1 MSDAKKQSVE
11 RCKYRHEWQARRE
24 GQRVIDYNCVLC
36 GFKPKPD
43 SALWKQAES
52 IIKLHEMLT
61 PGMTVKT
68 ILRHVSRSGM
78 NRRVS
83 LVVVADDEMKD
94 ISWMAAHA
102 LGDPVKNRA
111 GYVQDVGIEIS
122 GCGMDVG
129 FELVYNLG
137 RVLWP
142 HGFVCAGDKC
152 QSNDHSNDRSEKM
165 RRAAFK
171 GQMHTGNGGYALRH
185 EWL

>member
-1 MSDAKKQSVE
+1 VAPS
-11 RCKYRHEWQARRE
+11 E
-24 GQRVIDYNCVLC
+24 GAHLYICQTC
-36 GFKPKPD
+36 GYSPRPD

-52 IIKLHEMLT
+52 IIKLRGLLQ
-61 PGMTVKT
+61 PGYIVRT

-83 LVVVADDEMKD
+83 LVIAVGDDAKD
-94 ISWMAAHA
+94 ITWLAAHA

-111 GYVQDVGIEIS
+111 GYVQDVGIEVG

-142 HGFVCAGDKC
+142 KGFECPGEKC
-152 QSNDHSNDRSEKM
+152 QSNDHSNDPKC
-165 RRAAFK
+165 RRDTFK
-171 GQMHTGNGGYALRH
+171 GQMHTGDGGYALRH